1 MIIHMLFSLLR
12 LNRIQNLEQTE
23 KNIRNTERRKLA
35 FPKEYVENTDLY
47 NPVLKK
53 IMTTRG

>member
-1 MIIHMLFSLLR
+1 MLFNLLR

-23 KNIRNTERRKLA
+23 KNIRNTERRKLG

>member
-23 KNIRNTERRKLA
+23 KNIRNTERRKLG
-35 FPKEYVENTDLY
+35 FRKEYVENTDLY

>member
-1 MIIHMLFSLLR
+1 MIMHMLFSLLR
-12 LNRIQNLEQTE
+12 LNRIQNLEQTD
-23 KNIRNTERRKLA
+23 KNIRNTERQKLG
-35 FPKEYVENTDLY
+35 FPKEYIENTDLY

>member
-23 KNIRNTERRKLA
+23 KNIRNTERRKLG
-35 FPKEYVENTDLY
+35 FPKEYVENTDLH

-53 IMTTRG
+53 IMTARG

>member
-1 MIIHMLFSLLR
+1 MLFSLLR

-23 KNIRNTERRKLA
+23 KNIRNTERRKLG
-35 FPKEYVENTDLY
+35 FPKECVENTDLY
-47 NPVLKK
+47 NPVLKE

>member
-1 MIIHMLFSLLR
+1 MIMHMLFSLLK
-12 LNRIQNLEQTE
+12 LNRIQNLEQTD
-23 KNIRNTERRKLA
+23 KNIRNTERQKLG
-35 FPKEYVENTDLY
+35 FPKEYIENTDLY